1 MFPWELLDKSPM
13 YLREQLGVETIS
25 NQRNRAFNDNANA
38 KNLAE
43 WSRDHWIRMEGR
55 LDHIYTWDERKRAIK
70 KEGQDWIPHFSKQ
83 EKKGRKKPESELLL
97 RGV

>member
-13 YLREQLGVETIS
+13 YLTEQLGIETIS
-25 NQRNRAFNDNANA
+25 NQHNHAFNDNANA
-38 KNLAE
+38 KYSVE

-55 LDHIYTWDERKRAIK
+55 LDQIYPWGERRAIK

-83 EKKGRKKPESELLL
+83 EKKERKKPESELLL